1 MKAVGIVLLLGVT
14 GVMVVATAVMA
25 QAESTVRS
33 LATTLY
39 DRVRIALTPEAISW
53 EPVFDG
59 AEIAVLAGDPEEVG
73 SPYVIRVKYRDGLK
87 VLPHWH
93 SSDESIT
100 VISGT
105 WVMGVGK
112 RYDLSVAQEF
122 PAGSYLVIPKGV
134 PHFAVCRGETIV
146 QRHGV
151 GPLDS
156 PLDRSEDDLPAVL

>member
-1 MKAVGIVLLLGVT
+1 MRAVGIVLLLGVT

-39 DRVRIALTPEAISW
+39 DRLRIALTPEALPW

-59 AEIAVLAGDPEEVG
+59 AEIALLAGDPEEVG

-105 WVMGVGK
+105 WVMGVGE